1 MEVRL
6 CLDCQG
12 ELKGRSDKK
21 FCDDQCRSNYNNRRL
36 SENTLYMRQVNSIL
50 KRNRRIMEE
59 LNPDGKIRISRKKLL
74 SKGYNFEYFTNIYQT
89 QTGKTYYF
97 CYESGFLPLEHD
109 EILLVRREENSKKKN
124 LQQATSKE
132 G

>member
-6 CLDCQG
+6 CLDCHT

-21 FCDDQCRSNYNNRRL
+21 FCDDQCRSNYNNRQI
-36 SENTLYMRQVNSIL
+36 SENTSYLRQVNSIL

-59 LNPDGKIRISRKKLL
+59 LNPDGKIKVSRKRLL
-74 SKGYNFEYFTNIYQT
+74 TKGFSFEYFTNIYQT
-89 QTGKTYYF
+89 QSGKTYYF
-97 CYESGFLPLEHD
+97 CYEYGYLPLDHD
-109 EILLVRREENSKKKN
+109 EMLLVRREDNSKKRTI
-124 LQQATSKE
+124 QYASGHQ